1 MRGKIRGGRGW
12 VIRES
17 VGVRAGDVGR
27 SQGAT
32 CMSMRWYELMEKN
45 RGSGRVWRG
54 SRGLDGDV
62 Q

>member
-1 MRGKIRGGRGW
+1 

-32 CMSMRWYELMEKN
+32 CMSMRWYELMEKS
-45 RGSGRVWRG
+45 RGSGKDCRG
-54 SRGLDGDV
+54 RRRLCGDARGERY
-62 Q
+62 